1 MTQPRKYVSMNLDKI
16 MHQNPGIKYTIKQR
30 EFLKMLVAA
39 GAVLGEIREKCAAFE
54 EPFKPSANA
63 IQSYRTILGVK
74 INDLIAKGE
83 LTALNTGLA
92 LRENRV
98 KALQQLAEKMHRDLF
113 KENLVWIDDA
123 KTVAQERYDFKQFNK
138 AQIDAYLRILD
149 DIAKETGG
157 RVTKVEVETKTYTV
171 IKPKQGEEE

>member
-1 MTQPRKYVSMNLDKI
+1 MKSN
-16 MHQNPGIKYTIKQR
+16 NPGYKYSLKQR
-30 EFLKMLVAA
+30 EFLKQLVSE
-39 GAVLGEIREKCAAFE
+39 GLILPEIYKRCEAFAE
-54 EPFKPSANA
+54 SFHPPHSTVQN
-63 IQSYRTILGVK
+63 YRTQLGVK

-113 KENLVWIDDA
+113 KENLVWLDDA

-138 AQIDAYLRILD
+138 SQIDAYLRILD

-171 IKPKQGEEE
+171 LPPKLPDDNG